1 MASKNTNPFVLPG
14 LGQSG
19 EQAQNPVLAGM
30 EMMRQAWQGL
40 VNAGG
45 LEQTAMM
52 TPLTVEEL
60 DRRITDLRTVENW
73 LRLNLS
79 MLTSSIQ
86 GLEVQRA
93 TITTLRSFV
102 ETTMGV
108 GHSGAAAS
116 SLDAVLGVGK
126 SRASAK
132 DTSARAPR
140 AGSALEKHTPAKGGE
155 AGGAAAPPAESSAG
169 GTAAMPSSAQAWW
182 NMLQS
187 QFDTLAAATAATMRG
202 AEAVRAAS
210 QAGSTAA
217 SKPRGKDS
225 AVKSPSAASPPAAG
239 GPVPAETDET
249 RKVSAN
255 GRRGAAKTGK
265 VRAAGA
271 GHAPRRGGSGG
282 GEPNGQ

>member
-108 GHSGAAAS
+108 GHSGA
-116 SLDAVLGVGK
+116 
-126 SRASAK
+126 
-132 DTSARAPR
+132 
-140 AGSALEKHTPAKGGE
+140 
-155 AGGAAAPPAESSAG
+155 
-169 GTAAMPSSAQAWW
+169 
-182 NMLQS
+182 
-187 QFDTLAAATAATMRG
+187 
-202 AEAVRAAS
+202 
-210 QAGSTAA
+210 
-217 SKPRGKDS
+217 
-225 AVKSPSAASPPAAG
+225 
-239 GPVPAETDET
+239 
-249 RKVSAN
+249 
-255 GRRGAAKTGK
+255 
-265 VRAAGA
+265 
-271 GHAPRRGGSGG
+271 
-282 GEPNGQ
+282 